1 MPDIPRMLTIK
12 EAAKETGLAEYHI
25 RRLCKTGEIVAVR
38 TGKKILVNITKLC
51 EYLNTTHA
59 GSPEPVE
66 YGKIRRVG

>member
-1 MPDIPRMLTIK
+1 MEVPRMLTIK

-25 RRLCKTGEIVAVR
+25 RRLCKTGEIVAVK
-38 TGKKILVNITKLC
+38 TGRKFLVNITKLC

-59 GSPEPVE
+59 GGPEPVE

>member
-38 TGKKILVNITKLC
+38 TGKKFLLNMDRFI

-59 GSPEPVE
+59 GGPEPVE